1 MSGLLRYIILP
12 LCLWW
17 LITGGYETLIPDSTD
32 DSHFKVAAPVPAEP
46 TRERKISRIE
56 PQKDD
61 SDLRVDALIPTE
73 PVRERKIPRIEPQK
87 IVKREYVEPNVESKS
102 TRVPDNP
109 PVSIPKCQRLTS
121 DLMDAETN
129 MSIVQIETIKEWTS
143 CESSQEVKQRLLR
156 YSLVNSRQSKSFET
170 ALEISSL
177 YKTILPN
184 DPFPLFEDAE
194 TYAVQGLSQQSL
206 ESFITGFKM
215 SRSRSEINPRYFM
228 TALKSMQRLGLICE
242 QQQLLTS
249 MLALNQLNA
258 EVKRSIANQIEILN
272 PKCR

>member
-1 MSGLLRYIILP
+1 MSGLFRYIILP

-17 LITGGYETLIPDSTD
+17 LITGGYETLIPDS
-32 DSHFKVAAPVPAEP
+32 AE
-46 TRERKISRIE
+46 KSNV
-56 PQKDD
+56 K
-61 SDLRVDALIPTE
+61 VDAPIPAE
-73 PVRERKIPRIEPQK
+73 PVREREIPRIEPQK
-87 IVKREYVEPNVESKS
+87 IVKREYVEPTIEPKS
-102 TRVPDNP
+102 TRVPDDSS
-109 PVSIPKCQRLTS
+109 VSIQKCQKLTS
-121 DLMDAETN
+121 ELLNAETSN
-129 MSIVQIETIKEWTS
+129 STVQIEALKEWST
-143 CESSQEVKQRLLR
+143 CNSSKEVKQRLLR
-156 YSLVNSRQSKSFET
+156 YNLVNSRQTKSFDT
-170 ALEISSL
+170 AFEISSL

-194 TYAVQGLSQQSL
+194 IFAVQGLSQQSL

-242 QQQLLTS
+242 QQQILTS

-258 EVKRSIANQIEILN
+258 EVKRSIADQIQILN